1 MARSAEEQHRI
12 NRIIVK
18 KWKAKCK
25 HFITA
30 PTFQD
35 LITGLEEMVHY
46 LVQCATKYKDCDIAP
61 WHFVSDSC
69 EQLFAFLCTGFHKGC
84 QTNLSSASVVH
95 GAARKNRCLELDAK
109 GSHLVAHD
117 VAHTRGKTLIPNP
130 NQTRVYKGR
139 DTRRHQPQET

>member
-25 HFITA
+25 HFIMA

-35 LITGLEEMVHY
+35 LITGLEGMVHY
-46 LVQCATKYKDCDIAP
+46 LVQCATKCKYKDCDIAP

-69 EQLFAFLCTGFHKGC
+69 EQLFAFLRTGHWLPQRTPDEPIECFGC
-84 QTNLSSASVVH
+84 ARGSKEKSV
-95 GAARKNRCLELDAK
+95 
-109 GSHLVAHD
+109 
-117 VAHTRGKTLIPNP
+117 P
-130 NQTRVYKGR
+130 
-139 DTRRHQPQET
+139 